1 MSEFTV
7 TVFRFAF
14 FVILWLFVFGVAG
27 VLRRDIFGARR
38 GPRKSKKN
46 KAARGSSRQSA
57 PAQNQQAQNQQAQ
70 NRPAPQPPAPS
81 RPVPRANPGSIR
93 VTAGPMAGTS
103 LILSGAPVTFG
114 RAPDNTIV
122 IDDDFASSHHARI
135 IARNGAWVLED
146 LSSTNGTFVDGSRI
160 TAPFDLGIGTQI
172 TIGHTTLETQS

>member
-27 VLRRDIFGARR
+27 VLRRDIFGAKR
-38 GPRKSKKN
+38 GTRKPRKAKN
-46 KAARGSSRQSA
+46 SQDSARQSA
-57 PAQNQQAQNQQAQ
+57 PAPS
-70 NRPAPQPPAPS
+70 RPAPQPRPTAAP
-81 RPVPRANPGSIR
+81 PRANPGSIR
-93 VTAGPMAGTS
+93 VTAGPLAGTS

-122 IDDDFASSHHARI
+122 IGDDFASSHHARI
-135 IARNGAWVLED
+135 IARGGAWVLED
-146 LSSTNGTFVDGSRI
+146 LSSTNGTFVDGSKI
-160 TAPFDLGIGTQI
+160 TAPFDLGIGNQI

>member
-38 GPRKSKKN
+38 GPRKSKKS

-57 PAQNQQAQNQQAQ
+57 PARNQQAQNQAQ
-70 NRPAPQPPAPS
+70 NRPAQQPPAPS

-93 VTAGPMAGTS
+93 VTAGPLAGTS

-122 IDDDFASSHHARI
+122 IGDDFASSHHARI

-146 LSSTNGTFVDGSRI
+146 LSSTNGTFVDGSKI
-160 TAPFDLGIGTQI
+160 TAPFDLGIGNQI

>member
-38 GPRKSKKN
+38 GPRKAKKN

-57 PAQNQQAQNQQAQ
+57 PAQNQQTQNQQAQ
-70 NRPAPQPPAPS
+70 PAPVPS
-81 RPVPRANPGSIR
+81 RPAPRANPGSIR

>member
-27 VLRRDIFGARR
+27 VLRRDIFGAKR
-38 GPRKSKKN
+38 GPRKSRKA
-46 KAARGSSRQSA
+46 KAAKDSGR
-57 PAQNQQAQNQQAQ
+57 QQA
-70 NRPAPQPPAPS
+70 PAPS
-81 RPVPRANPGSIR
+81 RPAPTPTPTPTPAPIPRANPGSIR
-93 VTAGPMAGTS
+93 VTVGPLAGTS

-122 IDDDFASSHHARI
+122 INDDFASSHHARI
-135 IARNGAWVLED
+135 IARGGAWVLED

-160 TAPFDLGIGTQI
+160 TAPVDLGIGNQI